1 MVLEHITTAFTVATL
16 RERIEKGLILFMTNP
31 NAKHYNV
38 TCNGSNLSD
47 GDDLLTFTSDTNLY
61 IELKETFEYG
71 KYFKKP
77 ALVT

>member
-38 TCNGSNLSD
+38 TCNRSNLSD
-47 GDDLLTFTSDTNLY
+47 GDDLSTFASDTNFY
-61 IELKETFEYG
+61 IKPKGTFEFG